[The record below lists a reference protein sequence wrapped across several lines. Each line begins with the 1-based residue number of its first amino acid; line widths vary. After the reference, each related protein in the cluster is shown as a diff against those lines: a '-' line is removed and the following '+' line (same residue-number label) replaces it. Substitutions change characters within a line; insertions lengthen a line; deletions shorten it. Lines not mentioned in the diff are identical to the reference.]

1 MLPDGAHLREEDWT
15 FFILNQH
22 IVEEVI
28 TSINL
33 FYYIIDNFTIC

>member
-22 IVEEVI
+22 IVEDVI
-28 TSINL
+28 IFL
-33 FYYIIDNFTIC
+33 FIEILLL